1 MDIKTISAINWRE
14 NEENCSNL
22 LKDQSLRDKV
32 PLLNVSKLEQL
43 GNSKLVRFIGMIQDM
58 HTPEYY
64 LEKFEVVNKVTNEKK
79 LLHSKYE
86 ESITVKD
93 NEYINFDNSSNVTSE
108 RQTFV
113 VISVPAVNTWV
124 NIYEEKW
131 KSISESCTPI
141 LSNKKRVLEETMD
154 VEDPNTC
161 CLSNSNMQNKKI
173 CNNHFNPT
181 EPKCIPNYPND
192 IFPFPTDTNQ
202 VYHVKLYGDQ
212 DLLKINDVCEF
223 VGFLDMD
230 PSVSA
235 NKDDNDMDTDV
246 ATCFI
251 PKIHCTCF
259 KKMEHGNP
267 LLINEIEKWHED
279 KLSLIRKDLMIVL
292 TQLLLGD
299 TLAAEYLLLHLISR
313 VYLRHEGLA
322 LGKLSLNISNIPEL
336 ANYNYPNEL
345 YKFIEKIVPKSTYLP
360 MTLENLNDLTF
371 IPKKDYESNY
381 LSSGV
386 LQLSENTHFVL
397 DETKLTPGKLN
408 AAGINNIKAIS
419 DVIKNQ
425 SIAYDFKYYPLE
437 FNCDIPFL
445 ILSEGKSMISSDVH
459 VILEPD
465 PLCKNTFKEIVEAA
479 EHFLKPDLLNDIRK
493 YLTISRMSDYSITK
507 QHEEFIQN
515 EFVKMRQVRSNVT
528 ADDLHSMLIISR
540 LVSISEG
547 KAFFDKESWEKAFKM
562 EEQRNIRI
570 KNFRK

>member
-1 MDIKTISAINWRE
+1 MDIKTITPFYWRE

-22 LKDQSLRDKV
+22 LKDQSLIDTI
-32 PLLNVSKLEQL
+32 PLLNVNKLEQL

-64 LEKFEVVNKVTNEKK
+64 LEKFEVVNKITNENSW
-79 LLHSKYE
+79 LHSKYE
-86 ESITVKD
+86 ESVAVND
-93 NEYINFDNSSNVTSE
+93 NEYINFDNISNVTSE

-124 NIYEEKW
+124 NVYEEKS
-131 KSISESCTPI
+131 KVIPENCAPM
-141 LSNKKRVLEETMD
+141 LSSKKRVLEETMD
-154 VEDPNTC
+154 VEDPC
-161 CLSNSNMQNKKI
+161 CASNSNIQNKKI
-173 CNNHFNPT
+173 CNNNFNRT
-181 EPKCIPNYPND
+181 ESKFIPNRPND
-192 IFPFPTDTNQ
+192 IFPLPTDTNQ

-212 DLLKINDVCEF
+212 EVLKINDVCEF
-223 VGFLDMD
+223 IGFLDMD
-230 PSVSA
+230 PSVNA
-235 NKDDNDMDTDV
+235 NRDDNDMDTDG

-259 KKMEHGNP
+259 
-267 LLINEIEKWHED
+267 
-279 KLSLIRKDLMIVL
+279 RKIVH
-292 TQLLLGD
+292 GD

-313 VYLRHEGLA
+313 VYLRREGLA
-322 LGKLSLNISNIPEL
+322 LGKLSLNISKIPEL
-336 ANYNYPNEL
+336 ANYPNEL
-345 YKFIEKIVPKSTYLP
+345 YKFIEKIVPKSVYLP

-371 IPKKDYESNY
+371 IPKKDYELNY

-408 AAGINNIKAIS
+408 SAGISNIKAIS

-445 ILSEGKSMISSDVH
+445 ILSEGKSMINSDVH
-459 VILEPD
+459 VTLEPD
-465 PLCKNTFKEIVEAA
+465 PMCTNTFKEIIEAA
-479 EHFLKPDLLNDIRK
+479 EHFLKPDLLNDVRK
-493 YLTISRMSDYSITK
+493 YLTISRMSDYSITE
-507 QHEEFIQN
+507 QNEEFIQN
-515 EFVKMRQVRSNVT
+515 EFVKMRQIRSNVT

-547 KAFFDKESWEKAFKM
+547 KGCFDKESWEKAFKM
-562 EEQRNIRI
+562 EEERNIRI
-570 KNFRK
+570 KNLRK